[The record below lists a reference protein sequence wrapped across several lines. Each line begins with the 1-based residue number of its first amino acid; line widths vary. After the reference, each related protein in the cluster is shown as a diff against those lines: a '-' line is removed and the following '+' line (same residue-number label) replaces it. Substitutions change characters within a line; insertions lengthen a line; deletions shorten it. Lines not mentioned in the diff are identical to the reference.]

1 MSATT
6 RALPSTAILLIGPCR
21 LLLIVPH
28 IRASSATRCSTP
40 WAETWRRAA
49 FIASGPTAP
58 TPERADVVSLRPAVG
73 RDRPHLDRVAA
84 LYVSGAVR
92 GLEVKV
98 YDLAQAGEALRVSE
112 GRHFRGKLVLK
123 VR

>member
-1 MSATT
+1 
-6 RALPSTAILLIGPCR
+6 
-21 LLLIVPH
+21 
-28 IRASSATRCSTP
+28 
-40 WAETWRRAA
+40 
-49 FIASGPTAP
+49 
-58 TPERADVVSLRPAVG
+58 
-73 RDRPHLDRVAA
+73 
-84 LYVSGAVR
+84 VSGAVR